1 MVADPISDVLIAGG
15 SHVGLALALSLDRL
29 LGRDVRITVVERH
42 RPSSPPA
49 HPRDPRAFA
58 IAAASKTL
66 LDAIGVWPAIAAH
79 AQPVSAIDITD
90 SALEHAIR
98 PVLLSYDN
106 ATSSGDPATW
116 IVPAPELHA
125 ALYAAVATK
134 ANIAVLTGEIARI
147 DTGSARATVELTDGR
162 SVSGHLLV
170 AADGRHSI
178 VRDAAGIGTVGWSW
192 EQVGIVA
199 TVRHGRP
206 HAGRAVQH
214 FLPGG
219 PFAILPLVG
228 DRSCITWSETADE
241 GRRLVAESDQTFLD
255 ETERRFGHRLGT
267 LELDGPRALWPLEH
281 HMARALVARRLAL
294 VGDAARSVHPIAGQ
308 GLNLALRD
316 VAALAETVAD
326 TMRVGLDAGD
336 ATGLERYERWR
347 RFDATMSAAVF
358 GGLNTLFS
366 NDWTM
371 LRAARGAGLGIVDR
385 LPALKQAFVAEAAG
399 LTGDVPRLM
408 QQPHAQSALS

>member
-1 MVADPISDVLIAGG
+1 MIAEPISDVLIAGG

-29 LGRDVRITVVERH
+29 LGPDVRITVIERN
-42 RPSSPPA
+42 PPTSPPA
-49 HPRDPRAFA
+49 HARDPRAFA

-66 LDAIGVWPAIAAH
+66 LEAIGVWPAFAAH

-90 SALEHAIR
+90 SALDHAIR
-98 PVLLSYDN
+98 PVLLSFDN
-106 ATSSGDPATW
+106 ATAAGDAATW

-125 ALYAAVATK
+125 ALHTAVENTT
-134 ANIAVLTGEIARI
+134 NIALMTGEIARVDI
-147 DTGSARATVELTDGR
+147 GSARATVGLADGR

-192 EQVGIVA
+192 GQVGIVA

-228 DRSCITWSETADE
+228 ERSCITWSDTADE
-241 GRRLVAESDQTFLD
+241 GRRLVAASDQTFLD

-267 LELDGPRALWPLEH
+267 LALDGSRALWPLEH

-308 GLNLALRD
+308 GLNLGLRD
-316 VAALAETVAD
+316 VAALAESVAD

-336 ATGLERYERWR
+336 ATGLERYEQWR
-347 RFDATMSAAVF
+347 RFDATMAAAAF
-358 GGLNTLFS
+358 GALNTLFS
-366 NDWTM
+366 NDWTV
-371 LRAARGAGLGIVDR
+371 LRAARGAGLGVVDR

-399 LTGDVPRLM
+399 LAGDVPRLM
-408 QQPHAQSALS
+408 QASIGPAMS